1 MDEAHPL
8 NTPMVVQ
15 SLDVTKDPFRR
26 QEKQEKILGSE
37 VPYLSAIDALMYLA
51 NSTRPDI
58 VASVNLSVRRDT
70 LIWHVR
76 VYTRVYTQELGH
88 ELMRIAVMF
97 EEKVYT
103 AATSL
108 LSRHDVC
115 ILTEIYLI
123 LQQDYLQ
130 RICLKMRTI
139 DIRSQNRVI
148 NPLLPNAASSGPNAH
163 GPEAV
168 SYETISGPVVSDED
182 EDAEDVSK
190 EDSLEEVAMT
200 KERKSAVGHKENVKV
215 GENETGNANG
225 ADWQEEAYQ
234 KIKSMR
240 EMYLSELFTVKLLL
254 KCRSLQHQESQ
265 GANGNKYISFEHK
278 SDMDNGRNASSA
290 DRETNLDS
298 TSQMGNADGADWYEE
313 LYLKVLFA
321 LVYLFVQDF
330 VCFNVDFDELSAL
343 TTNPFILSHFIS
355 EIELMKICNADQDSE
370 GEALNSEIT
379 DLYQRIAFAVQLD
392 SLPQRLQHEQ
402 VEKLKMF
409 KSNLEHIMIF
419 LQLNKHDIQ
428 LTHKE
433 KLCSVEKHISFF
445 LLKRLRKPTSSPSW
459 GGQGQLPL
467 SCMQLQQPQS
477 LDVQANPPTQPVH
490 GFMPA
495 MQQNNLTNLQHLSLS
510 GVNTVQPGS
519 GVATGSLPQNPV
531 NYSPQQV
538 NISSLSSQSGTNPVQ
553 ANFGSLQQN
562 SSIPQQSLFEL
573 HEQQM
578 LQGQQLRQMYE
589 QMQQQTFHSQQLMQ
603 HQQLFHR
610 HQLLQQQAMQQQLMQ
625 QQQEMQL
632 QIVQLRARQMSRL
645 HQVTDANDLMMR
657 QQMGMNMEVL
667 QQQQSVGQHVGSL
680 HPQLK
685 SGISLP

>member
-15 SLDVTKDPFRR
+15 SLDVTQDPFRR
-26 QEKQEKILGSE
+26 QEKQERILGSE
-37 VPYLSAIDALMYLA
+37 VPYLSAIGVLMYLA

-58 VASVNLSVRRDT
+58 VFFVNLSVRRDT

-215 GENETGNANG
+215 GENEDCTQCNSISGSGKCGVFANLTPSRVEPLDSTSQTGNANG

-290 DRETNLDS
+290 DHENS

-313 LYLKVLFA
+313 IYLKIKTLRDKH
-321 LVYLFVQDF
+321 L
-330 VCFNVDFDELSAL
+330 
-343 TTNPFILSHFIS
+343 I
-355 EIELMKICNADQDSE
+355 
-370 GEALNSEIT
+370 
-379 DLYQRIAFAVQLD
+379 QRSLIYTRESPLQC
-392 SLPQRLQHEQ
+392 SCSQSRLPQL
-402 VEKLKMF
+402 
-409 KSNLEHIMIF
+409 
-419 LQLNKHDIQ
+419 
-428 LTHKE
+428 
-433 KLCSVEKHISFF
+433 
-445 LLKRLRKPTSSPSW
+445 
-459 GGQGQLPL
+459 
-467 SCMQLQQPQS
+467 
-477 LDVQANPPTQPVH
+477 VH
-490 GFMPA
+490 
-495 MQQNNLTNLQHLSLS
+495 
-510 GVNTVQPGS
+510 
-519 GVATGSLPQNPV
+519 
-531 NYSPQQV
+531 
-538 NISSLSSQSGTNPVQ
+538 
-553 ANFGSLQQN
+553 
-562 SSIPQQSLFEL
+562 
-573 HEQQM
+573 
-578 LQGQQLRQMYE
+578 R
-589 QMQQQTFHSQQLMQ
+589 
-603 HQQLFHR
+603 
-610 HQLLQQQAMQQQLMQ
+610 
-625 QQQEMQL
+625 
-632 QIVQLRARQMSRL
+632 
-645 HQVTDANDLMMR
+645 
-657 QQMGMNMEVL
+657 
-667 QQQQSVGQHVGSL
+667 
-680 HPQLK
+680 
-685 SGISLP
+685 

>member
-15 SLDVTKDPFRR
+15 SLDVTQDPFRR
-26 QEKQEKILGSE
+26 QEKQERILGSE
-37 VPYLSAIDALMYLA
+37 VPYLSAIGVLMYLA

-58 VASVNLSVRRDT
+58 VFFVNLSVRRDT

-108 LSRHDVC
+108 
-115 ILTEIYLI
+115 
-123 LQQDYLQ
+123 QDYLQ

-215 GENETGNANG
+215 GENELRWRACPYLHPSGGEPLDSTSQTGNANG

-290 DRETNLDS
+290 DHENS

-313 LYLKVLFA
+313 IYLKIKTLRDKHLIQRSLIYTRESPLQCSWYVINLLFPLLLLLEEILPA
-321 LVYLFVQDF
+321 VQ
-330 VCFNVDFDELSAL
+330 CSMLNLLDFD
-343 TTNPFILSHFIS
+343 
-355 EIELMKICNADQDSE
+355 
-370 GEALNSEIT
+370 
-379 DLYQRIAFAVQLD
+379 
-392 SLPQRLQHEQ
+392 
-402 VEKLKMF
+402 
-409 KSNLEHIMIF
+409 
-419 LQLNKHDIQ
+419 
-428 LTHKE
+428 
-433 KLCSVEKHISFF
+433 
-445 LLKRLRKPTSSPSW
+445 
-459 GGQGQLPL
+459 
-467 SCMQLQQPQS
+467 
-477 LDVQANPPTQPVH
+477 
-490 GFMPA
+490 
-495 MQQNNLTNLQHLSLS
+495 
-510 GVNTVQPGS
+510 
-519 GVATGSLPQNPV
+519 
-531 NYSPQQV
+531 
-538 NISSLSSQSGTNPVQ
+538 
-553 ANFGSLQQN
+553 
-562 SSIPQQSLFEL
+562 
-573 HEQQM
+573 
-578 LQGQQLRQMYE
+578 
-589 QMQQQTFHSQQLMQ
+589 
-603 HQQLFHR
+603 
-610 HQLLQQQAMQQQLMQ
+610 
-625 QQQEMQL
+625 
-632 QIVQLRARQMSRL
+632 IV
-645 HQVTDANDLMMR
+645 
-657 QQMGMNMEVL
+657 
-667 QQQQSVGQHVGSL
+667 
-680 HPQLK
+680 
-685 SGISLP
+685 